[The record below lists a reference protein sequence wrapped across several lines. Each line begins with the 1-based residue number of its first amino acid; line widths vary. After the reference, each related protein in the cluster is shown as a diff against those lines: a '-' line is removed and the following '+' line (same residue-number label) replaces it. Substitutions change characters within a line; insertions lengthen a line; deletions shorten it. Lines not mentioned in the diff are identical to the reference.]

1 MKEFELDINEI
12 NRSGAWT
19 PTNVK
24 NFIEA
29 DYLQKAT
36 KKEKAFIKTL
46 VNATDAELNYVLKEI
61 GKKTNFEKFNFH
73 TSSHAIRNLMNLNG
87 RGVFNIVKMKK
98 PFSKNQLANLREY
111 FKTI

>member
-1 MKEFELDINEI
+1 MKKIELDINEI
-12 NRSGAWT
+12 NRSGPQT

-24 NFIEA
+24 NFIEEN
-29 DYLQKAT
+29 YLQKAT

-46 VNATDAELNYVLKEI
+46 VNATDAEINYVLKEV

-87 RGVFNIVKMKK
+87 VEFKYRKK
-98 PFSKNQLANLREY
+98 IFSKNQLANLREY